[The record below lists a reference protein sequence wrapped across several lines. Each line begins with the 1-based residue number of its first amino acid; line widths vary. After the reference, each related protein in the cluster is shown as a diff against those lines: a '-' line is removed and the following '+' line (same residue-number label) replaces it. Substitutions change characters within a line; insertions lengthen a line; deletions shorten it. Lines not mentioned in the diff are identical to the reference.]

1 MKQKRVTNFRAPSAT
16 ECEQDAFQFQDL
28 GTRRVEADF
37 SAGHVS
43 SDGGALLLRQMDQSI
58 GLSRGLAKCFRDRR
72 RRELVVHALP
82 ELLAQRMQ
90 ALALGY
96 EDLNDHDRLRHDPL
110 LAVAAGKAEPLG
122 AHEGPALA
130 GHATLNRLETTADH
144 PHSRYHKIEPDEGA
158 LRDYLLHR
166 AMLTLDAHAREV
178 VIDLDATHD
187 PLHGHQQGRF
197 FHGFYDCYCY
207 LPLYAFIGDALCW
220 AQLRCANIDASEG
233 AVEALAAIVAAVRRR
248 CAHARIIVRA
258 DSGFCREELMRW
270 CEEHGVGFVLG
281 LARNA
286 RLQALLAPTMAR
298 ARERALLVGGTTR
311 VFTEFEYRT
320 LHSWSRARRVIGK
333 AEVLGEKNN
342 PRFVVTSLRDD
353 GARFAPAALYEQTYC
368 GRGDMENAIK
378 EQQLD
383 LFADRL
389 SCQGLASNQL
399 RLWLAAFA
407 YVLVERVRA
416 IGLRGTSLAQATVGT
431 IRTRLLK
438 VGALVRVSVRRVY
451 VQLSSAFPLR
461 EVFAQAWRQIRAM
474 PVESG

>member
-1 MKQKRVTNFRAPSAT
+1 
-16 ECEQDAFQFQDL
+16 
-28 GTRRVEADF
+28 
-37 SAGHVS
+37 
-43 SDGGALLLRQMDQSI
+43 
-58 GLSRGLAKCFRDRR
+58 
-72 RRELVVHALP
+72 
-82 ELLAQRMQ
+82 
-90 ALALGY
+90 
-96 EDLNDHDRLRHDPL
+96 
-110 LAVAAGKAEPLG
+110 
-122 AHEGPALA
+122 
-130 GHATLNRLETTADH
+130 LNRLETTADH

-270 CEEHGVGFVLG
+270 CEEHGVDYVLG

-286 RLQALLAPTMAR
+286 RLQALLAPTMVR

-311 VFTEFEYRT
+311 VFSEFEYRT
-320 LHSWSRARRVIGK
+320 RQSWSRARRVIGK
-333 AEVLGEKNN
+333 AEVLGEKEN

-368 GRGDMENAIK
+368 GRGDMENGIK

-416 IGLRGTSLAQATVGT
+416 IGLRGTSLAKATVGT